1 MDIFN
6 RQIPLRAE
14 PIIIKKPTEEEK
26 VLDIL
31 QIIAQAKL
39 SKKAMNQLKRHIE
52 NTSDQK
58 DVRIK

>member
-26 VLDIL
+26 VIEIL

-39 SKKAMNQLKRHIE
+39 SKMAMKRLKRHIE
-52 NTSDQK
+52 IMEENK
-58 DVRIK
+58 

>member
-39 SKKAMNQLKRHIE
+39 SKMAMKRLKRHIE
-52 NTSDQK
+52 IMEEYK
-58 DVRIK
+58 